1 MDVTGS
7 QPGGTTTTE
16 CPLGHGLVLED
27 VRPLATTMAARLVH
41 VHLAPTP
48 WTGLRSGTRRN
59 TQPSSGPT
67 DSGAS
72 TVMADTNSSSASGW
86 TSTSTSKVNMGS
98 TILRPMAHI
107 GFIGLGLMGKPMAK
121 NLLAAGFPLIVHSR
135 RPSPVDELVALGATE
150 AKTPRAVAE
159 LATRIITMVPDS
171 PDVERVLEGGDGV
184 FDGLQASTVII
195 DMSSIAPTA
204 TRRLAQAAAER
215 GATML
220 DAPVSGGE
228 IGAIHG
234 TLSIMVGGARAAFDE
249 VLPILHAMGNPER
262 IIYIGE
268 SGAGQVCKLCNQAV
282 LAGTI
287 AAVGEAFALARRNGV
302 DPSRVREALLGGFAQ
317 SRVLDVHGER
327 MLQGNYVPGFR
338 TELFAKDLRNVVA
351 AAAESSTPALISGVV
366 LQLVTS
372 LMAQDRGRRD
382 YSDLGKLIFEMAGL
396 EG

>member
-1 MDVTGS
+1 
-7 QPGGTTTTE
+7 
-16 CPLGHGLVLED
+16 
-27 VRPLATTMAARLVH
+27 
-41 VHLAPTP
+41 
-48 WTGLRSGTRRN
+48 
-59 TQPSSGPT
+59 
-67 DSGAS
+67 
-72 TVMADTNSSSASGW
+72 
-86 TSTSTSKVNMGS
+86 MGS